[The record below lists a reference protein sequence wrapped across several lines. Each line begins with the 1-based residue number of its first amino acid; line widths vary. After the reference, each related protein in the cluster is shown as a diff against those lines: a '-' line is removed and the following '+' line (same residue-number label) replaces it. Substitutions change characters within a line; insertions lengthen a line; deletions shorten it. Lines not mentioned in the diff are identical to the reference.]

1 MIKRLFLFLGL
12 ALLLLA
18 IAVFPL
24 RYTLQ
29 VSPIGETETV
39 GIGWVFAPV
48 VAAWGFAS
56 LAINTAKGNKNV
68 EVQGLFLLL
77 LGAGSVY
84 ASWMVAHYGSN
95 VYWWIQF
102 ALMLTPTVLVAT
114 LTVMQ
119 AKKAQTLSR
128 LNKVKTQ
135 WALFAGMLAV
145 PVVFLSTSAYWWL
158 IVI

>member
-12 ALLLLA
+12 ALILLA

-29 VSPIGETETV
+29 VEQNPMGETETV

-56 LAINTAKGNKNV
+56 LSINTAKDSKNV
-68 EVQGLFLLL
+68 EVQGLFLLF

-84 ASWMVAHYGSN
+84 ALYMVTHYGS
-95 VYWWIQF
+95 VLFWWIQF
-102 ALMLTPTVLVAT
+102 ALMLAPTVLVA
-114 LTVMQ
+114 
-119 AKKAQTLSR
+119 
-128 LNKVKTQ
+128 
-135 WALFAGMLAV
+135 
-145 PVVFLSTSAYWWL
+145 P
-158 IVI
+158 